1 MKNGRVWIAGA
12 IVAGLPFLTGASTA
26 GAGIGDVAL
35 PGVGAVEAA
44 GGAELCAPDP
54 DPPEY
59 YRFPLVTTKNVPGS
73 ARASGVADVTYA
85 PASPFGVSVSPDG
98 SYRYDVHV
106 SVEDLRA
113 PDRGV
118 YTVWVTTSQIDE
130 IRRVGTLG
138 EDGAATGQVDW
149 NKFLVVITLE
159 PEDDPDA
166 ETWSGPVVL
175 RGMSRSGM
183 MHTMAGH
190 GPFQQENCA
199 AYGYDD

>member
-1 MKNGRVWIAGA
+1 MKYARWMIASGVVFASPLLGA
-12 IVAGLPFLTGASTA
+12 AAGVAGTA
-26 GAGIGDVAL
+26 DVTAFC
-35 PGVGAVEAA
+35 AV
-44 GGAELCAPDP
+44 DP
-54 DPPEY
+54 DPPVY
-59 YRFPLVTTKNVPGS
+59 YQLPLVTTKNVPGS
-73 ARASGVADVTYA
+73 ARATGVADVTYA
-85 PASPFGVSVSPDG
+85 ATSPFGVSVSPDG
-98 SYRYDVHV
+98 SYAYDVHV

-118 YTVWVTTSQIDE
+118 YTVWVTTSQIDR
-130 IRRVGTLG
+130 IRRVGVLG
-138 EDGAATGQVDW
+138 EDGTVTGRVDW

-159 PEDDPDA
+159 PEDDPEA